1 MDGGGGGEGGFC
13 LDLSDVVLLLLLL
26 RKSWRWGE
34 SVGKREGSS
43 GGRDG
48 GG

>member
-13 LDLSDVVLLLLLL
+13 LDLSDVVLLL